1 LTRLFWHD
9 ECKVTNPMTRK
20 DIIHQITLALVVAAL
35 FWVLSFAHLGLF
47 RQFDQAFFE
56 WNTSFLGHHTP
67 APSKTVVIRPGPK
80 DSHRPGP
87 RYLGL
92 GLLVLLGIVMSFL
105 SPRLNES
112 RRAYLLLGL
121 LIVSVG
127 TASFSGALFRTPFP
141 LALLLASLAAIYLA
155 LTFYRAHSLETV
167 ASDYFDA
174 NRALGLNLQSQGHL
188 DQALERFKACPVDRD
203 TRELLYQLGLDFEG
217 RGMPGKALMAYEH
230 IRCSHFKDVQNRIR
244 QLKSEAFPELI
255 PGGTPFRQGSLS
267 ESLIQTRKQI
277 GRYQVMEKLGKG
289 TMGLV
294 YKGLDPK
301 LNRLVAL
308 KIIRFS
314 DDFDEEMTQEIKERF
329 LREAEIAGR
338 LSHPG
343 IVTIYDVGEDRD
355 LTYMAMEYLEGNNLI
370 KYCSKES
377 RLPLTAILDAI
388 AKVADA
394 LHYAHQQGVIH
405 RDIKPAN
412 IMLLKDGGV
421 KVTDFGIAKA
431 ISSSRTKTGVILGT
445 PNYMSPEQI
454 MGHRIDARTDIFSLG
469 VLFFQLLSG
478 QLPFHGD
485 NLSGLLFQ
493 ITQGSHPSV
502 RHLEPRIP
510 KACEQIID
518 KALSKDPANRFKS
531 AGQMARYLSMLL
543 LKMEEMSKIG
553 HDSADQG
560 RQATC

>member
-1 LTRLFWHD
+1 
-9 ECKVTNPMTRK
+9 MTRK
-20 DIIHQITLALVVAAL
+20 TTIHQIILALLVAAL
-35 FWVLSFAHLGLF
+35 FMALFFANLGLF
-47 RQFDQAFFE
+47 KRFDQAFFE
-56 WNTSFLGHHTP
+56 WNRSIVGPHTP
-67 APSKTVVIRPGPK
+67 VAAKTIAIQPGPK
-80 DSHRPGP
+80 DDSHPGSE
-87 RYLGL
+87 YLGL
-92 GLLVLLGIVMSFL
+92 ALLILLGGVMSFL

-121 LIVSVG
+121 VVISVG
-127 TASFSGALFRTPFP
+127 TASFSGTLFSAPFP

-155 LTFYRAHSLETV
+155 LTFYRAYTLETV
-167 ASDYFDA
+167 AREFFDA
-174 NRALGLNLQSQGHL
+174 NRSLGLNLQRQGHL
-188 DQALERFKACPVDRD
+188 DQALERFQACPPDKD
-203 TRELLYQLGLDFEG
+203 TRELLYQLGLDFEE

-230 IRCSHFKDVQNRIR
+230 IRNIHFKDSQNRIR
-244 QLKSEAFPELI
+244 QLKSKKLPELV
-255 PGGTPFRQGSLS
+255 PGGIPFRQGSLS
-267 ESLIQTRKQI
+267 ESLIQARKQI
-277 GRYQVMEKLGKG
+277 GRYRIMEKLGKG

-314 DDFDEEMTQEIKERF
+314 DDFDEEIILEIKERF

-343 IVTIYDVGEDRD
+343 IVTIHDVGEDSD

-370 KYCSKES
+370 EYCSKES
-377 RLPLTAILDAI
+377 RLPLTTILDAM

-394 LHYAHQQGVIH
+394 VHYAHQQGVIH

-412 IMLLKDGGV
+412 IMLLKGGGV

-454 MGHRIDARTDIFSLG
+454 MGHRIDAGTDIFS
-469 VLFFQLLSG
+469 
-478 QLPFHGD
+478 
-485 NLSGLLFQ
+485 LFQ

-502 RHLEPRIP
+502 RQLESRIP

-518 KALSKDPANRFKS
+518 KALSKDPTERFKD

-543 LKMEEMSKIG
+543 SKIKEMSKIG
-553 HDSADQG
+553 HDSADH
-560 RQATC
+560 

>member
-1 LTRLFWHD
+1 LTLLLRHN
-9 ECKVTNPMTRK
+9 EGSVTNSMTRK
-20 DIIHQITLALVVAAL
+20 TTIHQIILALVVTTLFGAL
-35 FWVLSFAHLGLF
+35 FFADLGVF
-47 RQFDQAFFE
+47 KRFDQAFFE
-56 WNTSFLGHHTP
+56 WNTSVVGPHTP
-67 APSKTVVIRPGPK
+67 VPSKTVAIQ
-80 DSHRPGP
+80 PGP
-87 RYLGL
+87 RDGSRPGSEYLGL
-92 GLLVLLGIVMSFL
+92 ALLVLLGGGIMSFF

-112 RRAYLLLGL
+112 RRVYLLLGL
-121 LIVSVG
+121 LVISIG
-127 TASFSGALFRTPFP
+127 TASFSGLLFSAPFP
-141 LALLLASLAAIYLA
+141 LALLLASLASIYLA
-155 LTFYRAHSLETV
+155 LTFYRAYTLGTV
-167 ASDYFDA
+167 SREYFDA
-174 NRALGLNLQSQGHL
+174 NRALGLNLQRQGHL
-188 DQALERFKACPVDRD
+188 DQALERFKTCPLDRD
-203 TRELLYQLGLDFEG
+203 TRGLLYQLGLDFEE

-230 IRCSHFKDVQNRIR
+230 IRNSQFKDIQNRIR
-244 QLKSEAFPELI
+244 QLKSKKFPELI
-255 PGGTPFRQGSLS
+255 PGGIPFRQGGLS
-267 ESLIQTRKQI
+267 ESLIQARKQI

-314 DDFDEEMTQEIKERF
+314 DDFDEEMIQEIKERF

-355 LTYMAMEYLEGNNLI
+355 LTYMAMECLEGNNLT
-370 KYCSKES
+370 KHCSRES

-469 VLFFQLLSG
+469 VLFFQLLTG
-478 QLPFHGD
+478 RLPFHGD

-493 ITQGSHPSV
+493 ITQGSHQSV
-502 RHLEPRIP
+502 RQMDSRIP

-518 KALSKDPANRFKS
+518 KALSKNPADRFKS

-543 LKMEEMSKIG
+543 SKIFELSKIG
-553 HDSADQG
+553 HDSTGQ
-560 RQATC
+560 